1 MRLAYFAIAIPIALI
16 FNISFNTFPPV
27 IYQEVAGAQTSCLQR
42 PDASLPVTLTW
53 VDKATNEDGVRIER
67 KLNAGTYSLLNSVG
81 PNVTTFQDS
90 TIAQATVVNR
100 YTYRLFAF
108 NSSGDSPEGVP
119 LVCVDVA
126 ALIVPPAAPSGITIK

>member
-1 MRLAYFAIAIPIALI
+1 MRLAYFAIAIPLVLI
-16 FNISFNTFPPV
+16 FNISFKTFPPV
-27 IYQEVAGAQTSCLQR
+27 IYQNAEAQTSCLQR

-67 KLNAGTYSLLNSVG
+67 KLNAGAYSLLNSVG
-81 PNVTTFQDS
+81 PNITTYADS
-90 TIAQATVVNR
+90 TLAQATVVNR

-108 NSSGDSPEGVP
+108 NSGGDSPEGTP

-126 ALIVPPAAPSGITIK
+126 ALIVPPVAPSGVVIK